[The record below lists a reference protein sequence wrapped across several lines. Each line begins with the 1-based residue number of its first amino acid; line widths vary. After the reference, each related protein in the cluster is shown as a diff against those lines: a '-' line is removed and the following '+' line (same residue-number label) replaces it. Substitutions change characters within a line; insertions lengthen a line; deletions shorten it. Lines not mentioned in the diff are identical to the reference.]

1 MKTASDK
8 CIQFIIRGRIWID
21 SDNGPFLGRGR
32 VELLKSIIEYG
43 SITKAAKS
51 MKMAYRQA
59 WHLIES
65 MNAKVEKPLVISVTG
80 GKGGGG
86 ATVTEEGLKMIA
98 AFEKLEEAFAVF
110 VKVQLENLSV

>member
-1 MKTASDK
+1 MKKTSDTPHR
-8 CIQFIIRGRIWID
+8 FIVRGRIWID
-21 SDNGPFLGRGR
+21 SDNGPFVGYGRI
-32 VELLKSIIEYG
+32 ELLKNIVEHG
-43 SITKAAKS
+43 SISKAAKA

-86 ATVTEEGLKMIA
+86 ATVTEEGLKMIEE
-98 AFEKLEEAFAVF
+98 FDKLEVAFAEF
-110 VKVQLENLSV
+110 MKTQSDNLVI

>member
-1 MKTASDK
+1 MPKSEK
-8 CIQFIIRGRIWID
+8 KFIIRGRIWID
-21 SDNGPFLGRGR
+21 SDDGPFLGAGR
-32 VELLKSIIEYG
+32 IELLKSIIKEG

-65 MNAKVEKPLVISVTG
+65 MNSKGKEPLVLSVIG

-86 ATVTEEGLKMIA
+86 ATVTDYGVTCIE
-98 AFEKLEEAFAVF
+98 AFENAEAAFAVF
-110 VKVQLENLSV
+110 VKMESDKLGI